1 MGARHLVCCGP
12 VRRAI
17 VTMEKETQIDLLA
30 RVARSTFAAS
40 DEPERSVSILS
51 LAAASY
57 GSRPSGDATVPT
69 GFDPVAVALFEALI
83 EGAYLVANADGV
95 FDAEERRAFERVVL
109 AACGG
114 TVPPQH
120 IAALV
125 NELSDQL
132 REDGLEARI
141 RSIAKAVTKKDHARE
156 ILRIAALL
164 ALTSNEVSPVEKQV
178 LTKLVRGCG
187 LDVAEVDVALADV
200 RAALAAARAE

>member
-1 MGARHLVCCGP
+1 MN
-12 VRRAI
+12 
-17 VTMEKETQIDLLA
+17 TEKETRIDLLA
-30 RVARSTFAAS
+30 RVARSRFAAS
-40 DEPERSVSILS
+40 EEPERSVSVLS
-51 LAAASY
+51 IAAASY

-125 NELSDQL
+125 SDLSDQL
-132 REDGLEARI
+132 KEDGLDARI
-141 RSIAKAVTKKDHARE
+141 QSIAKTITKKDHARE

-164 ALTSNEVSPVEKQV
+164 AQTSDEVSPVERDV
-178 LTKLVRGCG
+178 LTKLVLGCG
-187 LDVAEVDVALADV
+187 LDLSEIDVALADV
-200 RAALAAARAE
+200 RTALAAARFG

>member
-1 MGARHLVCCGP
+1 
-12 VRRAI
+12 
-17 VTMEKETQIDLLA
+17 MEKETQIDLLA

-125 NELSDQL
+125 NDLSDQL
-132 REDGLEARI
+132 REDGLDARI
-141 RSIAKAVTKKDHARE
+141 RWIAKTVTKKDHARE

-164 ALTSNEVSPVEKQV
+164 AQTSDEVSPVEKQV

-187 LDVAEVDVALADV
+187 LDVAEVDAALADV

>member
-1 MGARHLVCCGP
+1 MLA
-12 VRRAI
+12 VRWAI
-17 VTMEKETQIDLLA
+17 VTMEKETRIDLLA
-30 RVARSTFAAS
+30 RVARSRFAAS
-40 DEPERSVSILS
+40 DESERSASILS

-83 EGAYLVANADGV
+83 EGAYLVATADGV
-95 FDAEERRAFERVVL
+95 FDAEERRAFERVVI

-125 NELSDQL
+125 SDLGEQL
-132 REDGLEARI
+132 REDGLDARI

-164 ALTSNEVSPVEKQV
+164 AQTSNEVSPVEREV
-178 LTKLVRGCG
+178 LAKLVLGCG
-187 LDVAEVDVALADV
+187 LDLGEIDGALADV
-200 RAALAAARAE
+200 RTALAAARAG